1 MESGPVTGKSLAE
14 TAETPCKYFARG
26 GGKMRRALSLSYRSP
41 RRKMSIDRGPERAG
55 QGQLVL
61 ADGQKL
67 LVLDIGKI
75 AELDQG
81 VGDIGRGEHGKARR
95 AMGARQQAHTVL
107 AEGQHDGVGEPAG
120 IV

>member
-41 RRKMSIDRGPERAG
+41 RRKMSIDRGPQRAG

-61 ADGQKL
+61 AHGQKL

-75 AELDQG
+75 AQLDQG
-81 VGDIGRGEHGKARR
+81 GRDVGRGQHGKTRR
-95 AMGARQQAHTVL
+95 AVGARQQADAVL
-107 AEGQHDGVGEPAG
+107 GEGQHDG
-120 IV
+120 